1 VSGFGE
7 AIRFP
12 AIGCAGMLA
21 YLAFGSDQHPL
32 VAIGGAALV
41 YLFVLALL
49 WGMFRNG
56 IQKMQALVNRGQY
69 A

>member
-1 VSGFGE
+1 
-7 AIRFP
+7 
-12 AIGCAGMLA
+12 MLA
-21 YLAFGSDQHPL
+21 YLSFGSDQHPL

-56 IQKMQALVNRGQY
+56 IQKMQALVNRSQY